1 MARAPELYIPDGFT
15 ISDIVSWGIS
25 GMIFLD
31 SASNTVVKSPLSELD
46 RGLIEVEREI
56 YERFTQH
63 GGHEGLL
70 QYAGP
75 FGTGIRLEFASNQ
88 GILPYIR
95 RLENNISFEQRLRW
109 CEELSR
115 TLFFIHSNN
124 IIHGDLNCNN
134 ILLDSALH
142 SKVADFAGSSI
153 DGSSL
158 SIQVMVSHRSPGDL
172 NSIGGDLFAL
182 GSTLYE
188 ILTGESP
195 YAECEEDEIR
205 SLFGDSVFPET
216 TGLGP
221 MGYIILGCWQGKYVS
236 AHEVYT
242 EIEGAPFSVIQS
254 SMRVKQPFLSRQC
267 INPKRTWASPQYEYN
282 NINNGP
288 AQTTTECWRPCSHQ
302 AADGP
307 T

>member
-15 ISDIVSWGIS
+15 ISDIVSWGTS

-124 IIHGDLNCNN
+124 IIHGDLKCNN

-153 DGSSL
+153 DGSRL
-158 SIQVMVSHRSPGDL
+158 SIQVTASHCSPGDL
-172 NSIGGDLFAL
+172 NSIEGDLFAL
-182 GSTLYE
+182 GSTFYE
-188 ILTGESP
+188 VLTGESP

-205 SLFGDSVFPET
+205 SLFSDSVFPET

-221 MGYIILGCWQGKYVS
+221 MGYIILGCWQSKYVS
-236 AHEVYT
+236 AHEVYS
-242 EIEGAPFSVIQS
+242 EIEGIRKRPDSLYNSPHALTVAAAFAISGLCFFALCWK
-254 SMRVKQPFLSRQC
+254 RLASR
-267 INPKRTWASPQYEYN
+267 
-282 NINNGP
+282 
-288 AQTTTECWRPCSHQ
+288 
-302 AADGP
+302 
-307 T
+307 